1 MSLDGKSQTKFKIK
15 TIRLGSNLT
24 CMNQTLHAKERHE
37 ANPNHL
43 QFTIYIYCHARSGAL
58 Y

>member
-15 TIRLGSNLT
+15 TICSESNQT
-24 CMNQTLHAKERHE
+24 CMNQTLHAKKRHE

-43 QFTIYIYCHARSGAL
+43 QF
-58 Y
+58 